1 MNIPLKVALVER
13 RIKQFDL
20 SRLLGV
26 DPAKVS
32 KIVNGW
38 ISPNEEIKQNISR
51 YLGKPIDEL
60 FPDSQEDNYIE
71 PNTIHPDQI

>member
-1 MNIPLKVALVER
+1 MNIPLKVALIER
-13 RIKQFDL
+13 GIKQFDL

-38 ISPNEEIKQNISR
+38 INPNEQIKREISR
-51 YLGKPIDEL
+51 YVGKPIDEL
-60 FPDSQEDNYIE
+60 FPCGAETERGNAALQ
-71 PNTIHPDQI
+71 

>member
-1 MNIPLKVALVER
+1 MNVPLKIAIIQR
-13 RIKQFDL
+13 GIKQFDL

-38 ISPNEEIKQNISR
+38 TEPNKETKRKISQ

-60 FPDSQEDNYIE
+60 FPNDVETRGVHAE
-71 PNTIHPDQI
+71 P

>member
-1 MNIPLKVALVER
+1 MNIPLKVALIER
-13 RIKQFDL
+13 GIKQFDL

-38 ISPNEEIKQNISR
+38 TNPNEQIKRDISR
-51 YLGKPIDEL
+51 YVGKPIDEL
-60 FPDSQEDNYIE
+60 FPDFQQDLSARGGQ
-71 PNTIHPDQI
+71 P